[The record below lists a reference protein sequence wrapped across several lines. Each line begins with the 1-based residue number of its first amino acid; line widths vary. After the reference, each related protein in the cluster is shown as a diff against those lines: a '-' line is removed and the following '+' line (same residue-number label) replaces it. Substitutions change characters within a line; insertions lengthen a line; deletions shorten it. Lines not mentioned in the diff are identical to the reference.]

1 MPNWK
6 KVITSGSNAILNH
19 LTASGAISSSGIITA
34 NSFAG
39 TIGTATQGTIDH
51 DSLANFVANEH
62 IDHSAVSVTAGTG
75 LTGGGTIAANRTLN
89 VIGGTGITANANDI
103 AITAGGVDTTQLAAD
118 AVTAA
123 KLASN
128 AVVNASVASSA
139 AIAFTKL
146 ASLPN
151 RNFLV
156 GNSDGIATAVAMG
169 GDIALGND
177 GETTI
182 QADSVTYDMMQD
194 TSTANR
200 LLGAASAGTI
210 GEVQVVVGMMAAN
223 SVDSAQYVDA
233 SIDLAHMSANSVDS
247 DQYVDG
253 SIDTAHIGNDQVTSA
268 KLAHSIAI
276 VTTITSP
283 TSTIGLRNLNWA
295 ENIEGGNVTYAQG
308 DVIYHATTTSTTR
321 GDIYAMNTSG
331 VVVPADADAVA
342 TASTILCVAL
352 GTNASL
358 GLLLRGTVV
367 LRTSPGA
374 QPGLPIYLS
383 TTAGN
388 AQAAAPS
395 GTGDVVRVLG
405 YQLTPNG
412 EGDQVNVCYF
422 NPDNTWVELT

>member
-103 AITAGGVDTTQLAAD
+103 AITAGGIDTTQLADD
-118 AVTAA
+118 A
-123 KLASN
+123 
-128 AVVNASVASSA
+128 
-139 AIAFTKL
+139 
-146 ASLPN
+146 
-151 RNFLV
+151 
-156 GNSDGIATAVAMG
+156 
-169 GDIALGND
+169 
-177 GETTI
+177 
-182 QADSVTYDMMQD
+182 
-194 TSTANR
+194 
-200 LLGAASAGTI
+200 
-210 GEVQVVVGMMAAN
+210 
-223 SVDSAQYVDA
+223 
-233 SIDLAHMSANSVDS
+233 
-247 DQYVDG
+247 
-253 SIDTAHIGNDQVTSA
+253 VTSA

-276 VTTITSP
+276 VTNITSP
-283 TSTIGLRNLNWA
+283 TSTIGLRDLDWQG
-295 ENIEGGNVTYAQG
+295 NIDGGNATYAQG
-308 DVIYHATTTSTTR
+308 DVIYHATTTATTQ
-321 GDIYAMNTSG
+321 GNIYSMGIDG

-352 GTNASL
+352 GANASL

-374 QPGLPIYLS
+374 QPGLPFYLS
-383 TTAGN
+383 TTAGI

>member
-1 MPNWK
+1 
-6 KVITSGSNAILNH
+6 
-19 LTASGAISSSGIITA
+19 
-34 NSFAG
+34 
-39 TIGTATQGTIDH
+39 
-51 DSLANFVANEH
+51 
-62 IDHSAVSVTAGTG
+62 
-75 LTGGGTIAANRTLN
+75 
-89 VIGGTGITANANDI
+89 
-103 AITAGGVDTTQLAAD
+103 
-118 AVTAA
+118 
-123 KLASN
+123 
-128 AVVNASVASSA
+128 
-139 AIAFTKL
+139 
-146 ASLPN
+146 
-151 RNFLV
+151 
-156 GNSDGIATAVAMG
+156 MG

-283 TSTIGLRNLNWA
+283 TSTIGLRDLDWAGNL
-295 ENIEGGNVTYAQG
+295 EEGNVTVAQG
-308 DVIYHATTTSTTR
+308 DVIYHATTTATTR

-374 QPGLPIYLS
+374 QAGLPIYLS
-383 TTAGN
+383 TTAGG

-395 GTGDVVRVLG
+395 GTGDVVRVVG

>member
-6 KVITSGSNAILNH
+6 KVVVSGSDALISH
-19 LTASGAISSSGIITA
+19 LTASGGIIA
-34 NSFAG
+34 NTVTG
-39 TIGTATQGTIDH
+39 TVATATQATIDH

-118 AVTAA
+118 AVTGAKIADNAINSEHYTDASIDTAHYAAGSVDATALGADSVTAA
-123 KLASN
+123 KIGDNVINSEHYAADSIDAEHYAAGSVDATALASN
-128 AVVNASVASSA
+128 AVTTAKINADAVTGAKIVDN
-139 AIAFTKL
+139 AI
-146 ASLPN
+146 
-151 RNFLV
+151 
-156 GNSDGIATAVAMG
+156 NSEHYT
-169 GDIALGND
+169 
-177 GETTI
+177 
-182 QADSVTYDMMQD
+182 
-194 TSTANR
+194 
-200 LLGAASAGTI
+200 
-210 GEVQVVVGMMAAN
+210 
-223 SVDSAQYVDA
+223 
-233 SIDLAHMSANSVDS
+233 
-247 DQYVDG
+247 DG
-253 SIDTAHIGNDQVTSA
+253 SIDTAHIGDDQVTSA

-283 TSTIGLRNLNWA
+283 TSTIGLRDLDWAGNL
-295 ENIEGGNVTYAQG
+295 EEGNVTVAQG
-308 DVIYHATTTSTTR
+308 DVIYHATTTATTR

-374 QPGLPIYLS
+374 QAGLPIYLS
-383 TTAGN
+383 TTAGG

-395 GTGDVVRVLG
+395 GTGDVVRVVG

>member
-283 TSTIGLRNLNWA
+283 TSTIGLRDLDWAGNL
-295 ENIEGGNVTYAQG
+295 EEGNVTVAQG
-308 DVIYHATTTSTTR
+308 DVIYHATTTATTR

-374 QPGLPIYLS
+374 QAGLPIYLS
-383 TTAGN
+383 TTAGG

-395 GTGDVVRVLG
+395 GTGDVVRVVG

>member
-283 TSTIGLRNLNWA
+283 TSTIGLRDLDWAGNL
-295 ENIEGGNVTYAQG
+295 EEGNVTVAQG
-308 DVIYHATTTSTTR
+308 DVIYHATTTATTR

-367 LRTSPGA
+367 LRTSPGTQA
-374 QPGLPIYLS
+374 GLPFYLS
-383 TTAGN
+383 TTAGQ

>member
-6 KVITSGSNAILNH
+6 KVVVSGSSGH
-19 LTASGAISSSGIITA
+19 LVNITASNDLVA
-34 NSFAG
+34 NTVTG
-39 TIGTATQGTIDH
+39 TVATATQATIDH

-118 AVTAA
+118 AVTGAKIADNAINSEHYTDASIDTAHYAA
-123 KLASN
+123 G
-128 AVVNASVASSA
+128 SV
-139 AIAFTKL
+139 
-146 ASLPN
+146 
-151 RNFLV
+151 
-156 GNSDGIATAVAMG
+156 DATA
-169 GDIALGND
+169 LG
-177 GETTI
+177 
-182 QADSVTYDMMQD
+182 ADSVNGNMM
-194 TSTANR
+194 
-200 LLGAASAGTI
+200 G
-210 GEVQVVVGMMAAN
+210 AN
-223 SVDSAQYVDA
+223 SVDSAQYVNG
-233 SIDLAHMSANSVDS
+233 SIDTEHYAAGSVDATALAS
-247 DQYVDG
+247 NAVTNAKINADAVTGAKIADNAINSEHYTDG
-253 SIDTAHIGNDQVTSA
+253 SIDTAHIGDDQVTSA

-276 VTTITSP
+276 VTNITSP
-283 TSTIGLRNLNWA
+283 TSTIGLRDLDWQG
-295 ENIEGGNVTYAQG
+295 NIDGGNATYAQG
-308 DVIYHATTTSTTR
+308 DVIYHETTTSTTQ
-321 GDIYAMNTSG
+321 GNIYSMGIDG

-352 GTNASL
+352 GANASL

-374 QPGLPIYLS
+374 QPGLPFYLS
-383 TTAGN
+383 TTAGI

-395 GTGDVVRVLG
+395 GNGDVVRVLG

-412 EGDQVNVCYF
+412 EGDNVNVCYF